1 MRRLAAGACA
11 IALVGV
17 VGAAGGC
24 TAEGGSPTTSS
35 SPGTSGRVG
44 PSATTTVGDPGDTA
58 GTLTVTARYEPLCF
72 GDPATAPP
80 TCPTEPVAGVEVTLT
95 SVEGDR
101 IATATTDAEG
111 MTAFRVA
118 PGTYV
123 VVAGAA
129 GGPRITPRPTRVTV
143 AATSAT
149 TVTLRYLSSFQ

>member
-1 MRRLAAGACA
+1 MRRLAACVCA
-11 IALVGV
+11 IALI
-17 VGAAGGC
+17 GAVAGC
-24 TAEGGSPTTSS
+24 TAEGSSSTTSP
-35 SPGTSGRVG
+35 SPAPSGVVG

-95 SVEGDR
+95 SVGGDR
-101 IATATTDAEG
+101 IATATTDADG
-111 MTAFRVA
+111 AAAFVVA

-129 GGPRITPRPTRVTV
+129 GGPRITPRPMRVTV
-143 AATSAT
+143 AAASAT

>member
-1 MRRLAAGACA
+1 MRRLGAAACA

-17 VGAAGGC
+17 VSTCTAGG
-24 TAEGGSPTTSS
+24 SSSNPSS
-35 SPGTSGRVG
+35 SPGTSGVVG

-58 GTLTVTARYEPLCF
+58 GTLTVRALYEPLCF

-80 TCPTEPVAGVEVTLT
+80 ACPTEPVAGVEVTVT
-95 SVEGDR
+95 SVGGDR
-101 IATATTDAEG
+101 IATATTDADG
-111 MTAFRVA
+111 AAAFVVA

-129 GGPRITPRPTRVTV
+129 GGPRITPRPMRVTV